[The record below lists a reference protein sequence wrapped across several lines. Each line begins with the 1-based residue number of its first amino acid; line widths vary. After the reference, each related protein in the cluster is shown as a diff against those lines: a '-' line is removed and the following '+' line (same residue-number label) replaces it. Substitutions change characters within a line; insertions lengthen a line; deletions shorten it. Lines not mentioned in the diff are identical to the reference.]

1 MFNMPNSVADNSPVE
16 NLPRAVSV
24 NDAWVYDRI
33 PQTKAFQ
40 KPILWVIDPL
50 AARPLSP
57 LFDLV
62 QFGDTER
69 IAKGDHYLVVEKHTP
84 EELVKAC
91 GWQLK
96 ASGINCKVYR
106 VKTSLNYLL
115 EENAGHLNYLLQEN
129 SGVSLQEITLLIL
142 DYSVSFSEWE
152 ATRETEQL
160 TTRVAVDIARA
171 AIAFLPEPQKSV
183 ELATLRKR
191 CGESSYDWNKL
202 MTSIEE
208 EFRQELRKR
217 KGQEVDELGIN
228 EPTKPQKIPP
238 ADVIAQRIAED
249 YKGKIAYNNE
259 ILRWLRYEPDYPGVW
274 STETDEFI
282 ESIVYHIL
290 TARGIQGYNS
300 HSYITNIVKSLRNQ
314 LIERK
319 WVEPSPDKLLP
330 HRNGVLEV
338 ATGKLLPHSPSYHFT
353 WSLPRDYNP
362 TATDWSSIDSFLDHL
377 SGNNPAMK
385 DLLLCYCNAVLKGRH
400 DLQKFL
406 HLIGVGGTG
415 KGTFARLLT
424 SLIGKE
430 NVHTTTLDD
439 WCSNRF
445 EGANAYRKRL
455 VLFPDEERQSG
466 KLGKFLSLTG
476 EDLIRAE
483 EKNKKAFQYRY
494 DGMVLVLS
502 NLPIFTGDS
511 ASRVKRR
518 IITVPC
524 NNQVSIFKRC
534 HKIEDRFESELP
546 AFTNHVLS
554 ISDDRVT
561 EVLLGLVEI
570 PECTL
575 EFWENRIRTDSI
587 AAWLNDWVIY
597 DPMAETAVGC
607 NKDEMDSGDPITL
620 YGSYAQHCRRSG
632 VQAKAVKN
640 FSPDLLELCR
650 SVLGWEIEKKVTKT
664 GKFIR
669 GLRLRR
675 ALDYEIPTHDYLLL
689 QRVTDEEQGGDESE
703 CLSNKGFTNGDDIAL
718 LCEKNAK
725 ARELETSLS
734 LCDRRELEG
743 TEESYKDGDV
753 RAVELLV
760 NLESPCGEDCKP
772 SPLSSPD
779 LMSEWM
785 SEENLQ
791 AMTDDLESC
800 DDIEMFRVMK
810 SVYNKDALQV
820 AAQRVSIDKQ
830 QILKQWMRSC
840 EC

>member
-1 MFNMPNSVADNSPVE
+1 
-16 NLPRAVSV
+16 
-24 NDAWVYDRI
+24 
-33 PQTKAFQ
+33 
-40 KPILWVIDPL
+40 
-50 AARPLSP
+50 
-57 LFDLV
+57 
-62 QFGDTER
+62 
-69 IAKGDHYLVVEKHTP
+69 
-84 EELVKAC
+84 
-91 GWQLK
+91 
-96 ASGINCKVYR
+96 
-106 VKTSLNYLL
+106 
-115 EENAGHLNYLLQEN
+115 
-129 SGVSLQEITLLIL
+129 
-142 DYSVSFSEWE
+142 
-152 ATRETEQL
+152 
-160 TTRVAVDIARA
+160 
-171 AIAFLPEPQKSV
+171 
-183 ELATLRKR
+183 
-191 CGESSYDWNKL
+191 

-208 EFRQELRKR
+208 EFRQELKKR
-217 KGQEVDELGIN
+217 KGEEVDEDTNVNI
-228 EPTKPQKIPP
+228 PTKPQKIPP
-238 ADVIAQRIAED
+238 ADVIAQRIAKD

-259 ILRWLRYEPDYPGVW
+259 ISRWVRYEPDYPGVW
-274 STETDEFI
+274 SLETDEFI

-319 WVEPSPDKLLP
+319 WVEPSPDQLLP

-362 TATDWSSIDSFLDHL
+362 KATDWSSINSFLDHL
-377 SGNNPAMK
+377 SGNNPAIK

-400 DLQKFL
+400 DLQTFL

-445 EGANAYRKRL
+445 EGANAYRKL
-455 VLFPDEERQSG
+455 GVLFPDEERQSG

-483 EKNKKAFQYRY
+483 EKNKKAFHYRY

-502 NLPIFTGDS
+502 NLPIFTGDC

-518 IITVPC
+518 ILTVPC

-554 ISDDRVT
+554 IPDDRVT

-597 DPMAETAVGC
+597 DPMAETAVGS
-607 NKDEMDSGDPITL
+607 NKDEMDNGDPITL

-632 VQAKAVKN
+632 VQVKAVKN
-640 FSPDLLELCR
+640 FSPDLLELCC
-650 SVLGWEIEKKVTKT
+650 SVLGWEVEKRITKT

-669 GLRLRR
+669 GLRLRSPK
-675 ALDYEIPTHDYLLL
+675 DYDIPTHDYSLL
-689 QRVTDEEQGGDESE
+689 QRVTDAVTVEEQGGDELE
-703 CLSNKGFTNGDDIAL
+703 CISSKAFTNGDGRTLYSGENTEPSLNL
-718 LCEKNAK
+718 LDDQTVEEI
-725 ARELETSLS
+725 RIPEQPETTELS
-734 LCDRRELEG
+734 LKPEPSIR
-743 TEESYKDGDV
+743 KDC
-753 RAVELLV
+753 E
-760 NLESPCGEDCKP
+760 P
-772 SPLSSPD
+772 SPLSSQD
-779 LMSEWM
+779 TISEWM
-785 SEENLQ
+785 SEEGVQ
-791 AMTDDLESC
+791 AT
-800 DDIEMFRVMK
+800 
-810 SVYNKDALQV
+810 
-820 AAQRVSIDKQ
+820 QRVACST
-830 QILKQWMRSC
+830 RYRG
-840 EC
+840 